1 MCLWFFKMLPTEPLE
16 QSDIWHVFF
25 FNGCV
30 FFCWICVWDQSI
42 SLFFG
47 VWKVHMQISTPFY
60 FPLFPLSALRPW
72 VFMRW
77 RAMERQVGLLSVIKQ
92 QCPTNTTTQINIQ
105 NITVQIWLSLQLHRS
120 LNLLHVFVLHQ
131 LGNIS
136 GSYIY
141 NYNPDD
147 TNKHLYDNKKSLCFC
162 TIKVETV
169 QQPTS
174 NSIH

>member
-1 MCLWFFKMLPTEPLE
+1 
-16 QSDIWHVFF
+16 
-25 FNGCV
+25 
-30 FFCWICVWDQSI
+30 
-42 SLFFG
+42 
-47 VWKVHMQISTPFY
+47 
-60 FPLFPLSALRPW
+60 
-72 VFMRW
+72 
-77 RAMERQVGLLSVIKQ
+77 MERRVGLLSVIKQ

-147 TNKHLYDNKKSLCFC
+147 TKQAF
-162 TIKVETV
+162 I
-169 QQPTS
+169 
-174 NSIH
+174 

>member
-1 MCLWFFKMLPTEPLE
+1 MVCWTLHVYMHCYPLE
-16 QSDIWHVFF
+16 IYLHHKCTYDSLKCCLQSFCNRATFDMFF
-25 FNGCV
+25 LMGV

-77 RAMERQVGLLSVIKQ
+77 RAMERRVGLLSVIKQ

-147 TNKHLYDNKKSLCFC
+147 TKQAF
-162 TIKVETV
+162 IW
-169 QQPTS
+169 
-174 NSIH
+174 